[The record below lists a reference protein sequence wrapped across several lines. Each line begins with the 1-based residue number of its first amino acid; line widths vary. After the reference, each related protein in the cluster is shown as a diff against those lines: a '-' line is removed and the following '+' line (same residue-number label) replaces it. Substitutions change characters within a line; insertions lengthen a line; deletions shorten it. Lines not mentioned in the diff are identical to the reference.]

1 MTADLAGPGAAAA
14 PPWLTSMF
22 ERDDVADLPVPPPV
36 PLSAT
41 CTLQGRVTSAAAA
54 RDFTAVTLDEWGF
67 PCLIDDAQLVV
78 SELVTNALRH
88 ARVDVAPGPPIQL
101 RLVNHRFHIG
111 CAVRDSSERVPAP
124 AAGGDLSETG
134 RGLHLVEALTATW
147 GWILI
152 GDGSGG
158 GGGGGKV
165 VWALFEA
172 RAS

>member
-1 MTADLAGPGAAAA
+1 
-14 PPWLTSMF
+14 MF
-22 ERDDVADLPVPPPV
+22 ERDDVVDLPVPSPA

-41 CTLQGRVTSAAAA
+41 CTLQGRVTSAAVA
-54 RDFTAVTLDEWGF
+54 RDFTATTLDQWGF

-88 ARVDVAPGPPIQL
+88 ARADISAGPPIQL
-101 RLVNHRFHIG
+101 RLVNHRFHVG
-111 CAVRDSSERVPAP
+111 CAVRDSSERIPAP
-124 AAGGDLSETG
+124 ATGGDLSETG
-134 RGLHLVEALTATW
+134 RGLHLVEALTTTW

-152 GDGSGG
+152 GGSGNG
-158 GGGGGKV
+158 GGDFGNGEISGNGGGGKV